1 MTVFLLQLPLGTYRH
16 ADMPHSDYQWELCLK
31 LSFKQESQDPTYPS
45 IKIHLFLQFLNRRKK
60 SSSIVSIIN
69 KYSKVIYLRD
79 IFFSFLLEST
89 LRESTS
95 VHQTASQVSLMQPP
109 QEPRLLGFVS
119 KRREGKLHF
128 YEVSRGISLE
138 IV

>member
-1 MTVFLLQLPLGTYRH
+1 MTVFLLQLPLGMHRH

-31 LSFKQESQDPTYPS
+31 LSFKEESRDPTYPS

-89 LRESTS
+89 LTESNFSPSDSLSSKSYATTPRT
-95 VHQTASQVSLMQPP
+95 QAAGICFQKERRKASFFM
-109 QEPRLLGFVS
+109 RFLGVLVR
-119 KRREGKLHF
+119 K
-128 YEVSRGISLE
+128 
-138 IV
+138 